1 MPLDRT
7 YFKAAVREFP
17 SAPGSFLPGAFE
29 RVPVTGEGTNLERPI
44 SRSIS
49 LSTAWG
55 CYLIERQRPTQPEPP
70 GGDRLARHTRAKP
83 GCGALACLIGANFL
97 AMVWQQLAGSKQ
109 AGVTRANRLVVPRRR
124 ELGRSCLVFRHRI
137 SGNGCRQHPNLQ
149 ALVRGDDSRRCTV
162 CRRLGFSGV
171 LSSRA
176 AGPGA
181 LNSAAQFQA
190 CNHCPEG
197 SRGCAGSCD

>member
-1 MPLDRT
+1 MPFDRT

-109 AGVTRANRLVVPRRR
+109 AGVTRANRLVVPGCR
-124 ELGRSCLVFRHRI
+124 ELGRSCLAFCPRIPRHAYRRD
-137 SGNGCRQHPNLQ
+137 GE

-162 CRRLGFSGV
+162 CRRLRFSGV

>member
-55 CYLIERQRPTQPEPP
+55 CYLIERQRPTHSARTAGRGPARSTHP
-70 GGDRLARHTRAKP
+70 GKARL
-83 GCGALACLIGANFL
+83 
-97 AMVWQQLAGSKQ
+97 
-109 AGVTRANRLVVPRRR
+109 
-124 ELGRSCLVFRHRI
+124 
-137 SGNGCRQHPNLQ
+137 
-149 ALVRGDDSRRCTV
+149 
-162 CRRLGFSGV
+162 RRLSLSYWCQFSGYGV
-171 LSSRA
+171 A
-176 AGPGA
+176 AVGW
-181 LNSAAQFQA
+181 Q
-190 CNHCPEG
+190 
-197 SRGCAGSCD
+197 

>member
-109 AGVTRANRLVVPRRR
+109 AGVTR
-124 ELGRSCLVFRHRI
+124 
-137 SGNGCRQHPNLQ
+137 
-149 ALVRGDDSRRCTV
+149 SRRCTV